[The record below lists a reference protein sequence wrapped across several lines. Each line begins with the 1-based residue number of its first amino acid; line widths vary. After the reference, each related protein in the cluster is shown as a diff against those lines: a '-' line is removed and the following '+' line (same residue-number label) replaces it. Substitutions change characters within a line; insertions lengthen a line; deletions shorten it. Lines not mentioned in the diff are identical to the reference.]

1 MGTTGNQPSWR
12 RCASPRWCSCAP
24 VNCAALAGKKFDVEG
39 KEPVW
44 RIPAERMKM
53 REPHIVPLSTQAAEL
68 LQWLQPITGPKGL
81 LFPSLRS
88 KTRPISDNTLNA
100 CLRRL
105 GYAKN
110 EMTAHGFRAVAS
122 TLLTEQGFADTVI
135 ELQLLIIA

>member
-1 MGTTGNQPSWR
+1 TVT
-12 RCASPRWCSCAP
+12 
-24 VNCAALAGKKFDVEG
+24 AALRLAPLVFVRPGELRGARWEEFDLKG

-53 REPHIVPLSTQAAEL
+53 REPHIVPLSAQSVEL
-68 LQWLQPITGPKGL
+68 LQWLLPITGPKGL

-88 KTRPISDNTLNA
+88 SSRPISDNTLNA

-105 GYAKN
+105 GYAKD

-122 TLLTEQGFADTVI
+122 TLLTEQGFSDA
-135 ELQLLIIA
+135 